1 MKSLRE
7 EIYNF
12 LNMSNDGIEAMR
24 MTNII
29 ISKIEK
35 RIDERIQQLDNYM
48 VGSRPSDG
56 ERVYT
61 IKDSVARSIVELDR
75 IKDMLK

>member
-1 MKSLRE
+1 MTSLRE

-35 RIDERIQQLDNYM
+35 RIDEIQNIKNLKPAEN
-48 VGSRPSDG
+48 SDDVFYNAG
-56 ERVYT
+56 IWDGIERVKE
-61 IKDSVARSIVELDR
+61 I
-75 IKDMLK
+75 LK